1 MVYQI
6 ENFTKLAKIY
16 LVKVKEVED
25 MAIVGDLKFINIYM
39 KKSGWVHL
47 IYFSQFLKVI
57 VLIYSF
63 N

>member
-1 MVYQI
+1 MIEIIMVYQI

-39 KKSGWVHL
+39 KQSGWVHL
-47 IYFSQFLKVI
+47 IYFSQFLKKI
-57 VLIYSF
+57 NL
-63 N
+63 